1 MINDEVLAK
10 LARAFLFVTIEANQK
25 LTYMLILI
33 V

>member
-10 LARAFLFVTIEANQK
+10 LARTFLFVSIEANQK

>member
-10 LARAFLFVTIEANQK
+10 LARAFFVCFIEANQK

>member
-10 LARAFLFVTIEANQK
+10 LARAFLFVSIEANQK
-25 LTYMLILI
+25 LTYMLIFI

>member
-1 MINDEVLAK
+1 MINDEALAK
-10 LARAFLFVTIEANQK
+10 LARAFLFVSIEANQK

>member
-10 LARAFLFVTIEANQK
+10 LARAILFVSIEANQK